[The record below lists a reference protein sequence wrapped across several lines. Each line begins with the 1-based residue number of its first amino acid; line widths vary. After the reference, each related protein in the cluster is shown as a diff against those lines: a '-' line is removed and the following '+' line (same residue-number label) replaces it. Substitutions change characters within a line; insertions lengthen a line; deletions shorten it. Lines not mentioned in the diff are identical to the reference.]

1 MSRRQTCSLL
11 LIAFGLF
18 YLVPL
23 SNHGLWIPDETRYAQ
38 ISQAMLLGGD
48 WVSPHFLGLRYFE
61 KPVAGYWMI
70 ALGQAV
76 FGENLFG
83 VRIASVVT
91 TALSV
96 LLAYLLARRLWRDPR
111 TSLACAL
118 LYASFGLIAGQS
130 GYANLDPQFTF
141 WVNLSLVALWYALD
155 AGSRRARLLGWT
167 LLGLACGIGFL
178 TKGFLAWLLPVL
190 VALPYMLWQ
199 RRWRELLGYG
209 ALAVLAALLVCLPWA
224 LAVHAREADYW
235 RFFFWHER
243 IRRFAGEDAQH
254 SRPWWF
260 YLPLLAVACLPWS
273 GLLPSA
279 LRQAWHERRQAP
291 VVFLAL
297 WLLLPLAFF
306 SLSRGKL
313 PTYIMPCLLPLA
325 LLMGHALVQRLRLGN
340 SVALRGNGLL
350 NLGLALL
357 ALAALAYLQLRKP
370 VYQEEPF
377 ELFLVLLVI
386 GAWAAAGLAQWRY
399 PLRAWAAPLLAS
411 WVLIALLPAAMPN
424 HVVQNKTPDLFV
436 AEHLDE
442 LTGARHL
449 LSNDLGAAS
458 ALAWRLRRSDV
469 TLYDTRGELKYGL
482 SYPEHSQ
489 RSVPLADI
497 RQWLWRA
504 HARTARL
511 PCCCGSTAPAT
522 ATSWRCCRATANATG
537 TATWSWRSCRRCAHE
552 RRAAARHP
560 AHDRPRPGCAE
571 AHRGALAPG
580 RRRRL
585 DGAPAQS
592 VAVAGAA
599 RPRARPALLAA
610 APATSGS
617 RQRLSDAGAELRPGH
632 PGGTLRL
639 R

>member
-1 MSRRQTCSLL
+1 MSRRQTWSLL

-83 VRIASVVT
+83 VRIASVVA

-111 TSLACAL
+111 TSLACAALRQLRLDRRAVRLCQPRPAIHL
-118 LYASFGLIAGQS
+118 LGQPEP
-130 GYANLDPQFTF
+130 GGAVVRPRR
-141 WVNLSLVALWYALD
+141 
-155 AGSRRARLLGWT
+155 GEPRARLLGWI
-167 LLGLACGIGFL
+167 LLGLACGMGFL

-235 RFFFWHER
+235 RFFFWHEH

-260 YLPLLAVACLPWS
+260 YLPLLVVACLPWS

-297 WLLLPLAFF
+297 WPPLLLAFF

-325 LLMGHALVQRLRLGN
+325 LPWATPWCSGCAWGTASRC
-340 SVALRGNGLL
+340 
-350 NLGLALL
+350 
-357 ALAALAYLQLRKP
+357 AA
-370 VYQEEPF
+370 
-377 ELFLVLLVI
+377 
-386 GAWAAAGLAQWRY
+386 
-399 PLRAWAAPLLAS
+399 
-411 WVLIALLPAAMPN
+411 
-424 HVVQNKTPDLFV
+424 
-436 AEHLDE
+436 
-442 LTGARHL
+442 TGC
-449 LSNDLGAAS
+449 STW
-458 ALAWRLRRSDV
+458 AWRSSRWRPWPTCNCASRC
-469 TLYDTRGELKYGL
+469 TRKNP
-482 SYPEHSQ
+482 SS
-489 RSVPLADI
+489 
-497 RQWLWRA
+497 
-504 HARTARL
+504 
-511 PCCCGSTAPAT
+511 C
-522 ATSWRCCRATANATG
+522 SW
-537 TATWSWRSCRRCAHE
+537 SCW
-552 RRAAARHP
+552 
-560 AHDRPRPGCAE
+560 
-571 AHRGALAPG
+571 
-580 RRRRL
+580 
-585 DGAPAQS
+585 
-592 VAVAGAA
+592 
-599 RPRARPALLAA
+599 
-610 APATSGS
+610 
-617 RQRLSDAGAELRPGH
+617 
-632 PGGTLRL
+632 
-639 R
+639 